1 MMIGSASAWRQMI
14 KFWLPGL
21 LLLILNLAIL
31 STYRMLLAGQTQ
43 ISASR
48 VERLNADLD
57 ELESHRQALEDVI
70 SRAETNRERI
80 AEFHDGWL
88 SSEADRLT
96 QVIGEVKSMARQ
108 SGVRASGFR
117 YPDEVF
123 EELDLVRR
131 SIVFSAEG
139 SYQAMRRFIHS
150 LERSEQFLVLENIG
164 VSESGGDSSDVRVQ
178 FGISTLFL
186 STSEPRE
193 DEA

>member
-1 MMIGSASAWRQMI
+1 MIGSAAAWRSMVKI
-14 KFWLPGL
+14 WLPGL
-21 LLLILNLAIL
+21 LLLFLNLAVL
-31 STYRMLLAGQTQ
+31 STYRLLLAGQTQ

-48 VERLNADLD
+48 VERLSADLGD
-57 ELESHRQALEDVI
+57 LESHAQALADVI
-70 SRAETNRERI
+70 GRAETNRERI
-80 AEFHDGWL
+80 DEFYSGWL

-117 YPDEVF
+117 YPDEVI

-164 VSESGGDSSDVRVQ
+164 VSDSGGDSSDVRVQ
-178 FGISTLFL
+178 FGVSTLFL